1 MEPNIYRTISD
12 NNRENLSRVPGWF
25 CFDFTLHG
33 LRGLNTAK
41 SISKAL
47 YGLSYLAGGARLLGV
62 HHSHGKKALYADTF
76 TTKRKPIFVY
86 LARISVS
93 KKQESVNGE
102 LPQSFMEHLRIL
114 ISKLFSR
121 MNSVSPPNN
130 RLHGIYIHNERAV
143 L

>member
-1 MEPNIYRTISD
+1 MRYENNITAHGHNKSRAMEPNIYRTISD

-62 HHSHGKKALYADTF
+62 
-76 TTKRKPIFVY
+76 V
-86 LARISVS
+86 SVP
-93 KKQESVNGE
+93 VRG
-102 LPQSFMEHLRIL
+102 
-114 ISKLFSR
+114 
-121 MNSVSPPNN
+121 
-130 RLHGIYIHNERAV
+130 G
-143 L
+143 